1 MLFLLIVIALGFFPK
16 QEKRYWVYAASAI
29 ALQTIAQLLF
39 SAGGTVEDSAGDGY
53 ITAMVRQSTKS
64 DVEVLWIFPFAM
76 ILMWVIPIYLIYK
89 GYVRK
94 TKSTEEIDKTE

>member
-64 DVEVLWIFPFAM
+64 EIEVLWIFPIAM
-76 ILMWVIPIYLIYK
+76 IFGWGIPIYLIHK

-94 TKSTEEIDKTE
+94 TKNTNEIDKTE